1 MKYAGIIATI
11 ASKAAAAAAV
21 PQYVTEEWLE
31 SGSTLTAT
39 DTIPSAGD
47 YVVILG
53 SDDSVI
59 GNTTLTVG
67 AATVSLVAQFAGNS
81 AGGHTKIYHVTGTS
95 GGESVV
101 VNTGAT
107 TRHVIYAIYT
117 APGFTA
123 TGALSAGNSFTD
135 TATLALNSIPSGR
148 LIVAATFTVSSGGTP
163 PRFIPTPALTVNRTV
178 SGQTNVLFL
187 AHGILVAT
195 ATTDLSIL
203 GPTVGARRS
212 ILAAA
217 LAPV

>member
-1 MKYAGIIATI
+1 MEYAGIIATI

-21 PQYVTEEWLE
+21 PQYVTEEWLG

-53 SDDSVI
+53 TDDGTI

-67 AATVSLVAQFAGNS
+67 AATVSLVAQRDGDS
-81 AGGHTKIYHVTGTS
+81 SGGHTKIYHVTGTS

-101 VNTGAT
+101 VNIGQAS
-107 TRHVIYAIYT
+107 RNVIYAIYT

-135 TATLALNSIPSGR
+135 TETLALNSIPSGR
-148 LIVAATFTVSSGGTP
+148 LIVAATFTEGSGSAP

-178 SGQTNVLFL
+178 SADNDRYFL